1 MHDVAR
7 APATRG
13 AASIQRVGLR
23 VRPARDLGL
32 HGCLAPQRGGCL
44 LVRLQ
49 PRARRHLLRR
59 RAPRRVRAQHRAHQ
73 VLRRGHVGATVTSA
87 GAGRGQGGGQGHRP
101 CASGETSAHL
111 GRRRFGTQSSST
123 GVSSKGGYPTSKM
136 CSTTPRLHTSHP
148 SPYCCPR
155 ITSAPRGGGG
165 CTYDSTRTAVSAP
178 ASGKGQQARIDARP
192 MPPCPAAG
200 VAGTHLGQRIP
211 RCRTGPALAP
221 LNGPARPRWSPRG
234 SYSPWR
240 TQSLRQPSLS
250 ANAGAASRRWDT
262 HQ

>member
-32 HGCLAPQRGGCL
+32 HGCLAPQRGGRL

-59 RAPRRVRAQHRAHQ
+59 RAPRRVRAQHCAHQ

-165 CTYDSTRTAVSAP
+165 GARTTARAQRSARRCR
-178 ASGKGQQARIDARP
+178 GKGSRLGSTPGPRP
-192 MPPCPAAG
+192 PA
-200 VAGTHLGQRIP
+200 P
-211 RCRTGPALAP
+211 RRVWRGRT
-221 LNGPARPRWSPRG
+221 WG
-234 SYSPWR
+234 SVSR
-240 TQSLRQPSLS
+240 
-250 ANAGAASRRWDT
+250 GAAPGPRSL
-262 HQ
+262 H